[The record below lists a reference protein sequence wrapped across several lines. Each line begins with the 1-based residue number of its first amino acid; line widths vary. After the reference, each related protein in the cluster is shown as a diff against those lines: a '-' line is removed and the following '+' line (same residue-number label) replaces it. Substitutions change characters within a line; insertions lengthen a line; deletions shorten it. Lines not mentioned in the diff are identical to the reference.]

1 MNKKKLIGLLAVIV
15 LVIVTVCFC
24 MQKKEDKA
32 EEVFTETEELEVK
45 EPEKEEV
52 QDQAEKES
60 EPEVKE
66 EKKEEEQQE
75 KEETEEEKE
84 EEISEEQTTQP
95 AEDTGEIYVG
105 PLVDKGTGQTE
116 EQLQESQPEPVTFPY
131 SVPGTGIVVQKI
143 SSYDGI
149 YIEDGSDQE
158 ISNVASMLMTN
169 SSGNAIEYV
178 SVSLKCD
185 GERMEFEASD
195 IPSGAAILV
204 QEKNKKS
211 YRDGTYTECVGT
223 VAQMD
228 GFGMAEDQVKVT
240 PNEDDTF
247 TVTNL
252 TEQTIPCVRL
262 FYKLYMEDQ
271 GIYIGGITYN
281 VKVTELEAGASQTI
295 SPSHYVQGYS
305 RLMMVRTYDTAE

>member
-1 MNKKKLIGLLAVIV
+1 MNKKKMIGLLVVIV
-15 LVIVTVCFC
+15 VVIAVACFC
-24 MQKKEDKA
+24 VGKEDKT
-32 EEVFTETEELEVK
+32 EEVFTETEAEDVK

-52 QDQAEKES
+52 QQEQAEEKS
-60 EPEVKE
+60 ETKVKE
-66 EKKEEEQQE
+66 DKKEEEKQE
-75 KEETEEEKE
+75 KEEEKE
-84 EEISEEQTTQP
+84 DKDVSAENTTQS
-95 AEDTGEIYVG
+95 AGDTGEIYVG

-116 EQLQESQPEPVTFPY
+116 SQPQESQPEPITFPY

-143 SSYDGI
+143 SSYDGV

-158 ISNVASMLMTN
+158 ISNVAAMLMTN

-185 GERMEFEASD
+185 GELMEFEASD
-195 IPSGAAILV
+195 IPSGAAVLV

-211 YRDGTYTECVGT
+211 YSGGTYTECIGT
-223 VAQMD
+223 AAQMD

-271 GIYIGGITYN
+271 GIYVGGITYN